1 MTAEEKI
8 EIRELSKTINK
19 LNLAVT
25 KDLAVINTTLK
36 NYHEVKGQ
44 VYENKESISKV
55 KMIWST
61 IVGLAFLVQVV
72 IVIISTNGGTP

>member
-8 EIRELSKTINK
+8 EIKELSKAINEFK
-19 LNLAVT
+19 LTVT
-25 KDLAVINTTLK
+25 KALAVIDTTLK
-36 NYHEVKGQ
+36 SYPEVKHQ